1 MDFYYPM
8 PGVQYSQTLSNTCI
22 FIFRTFAKV
31 KKITAL
37 FFFTVYL
44 LSTTE
49 AHQLLKLPVIF
60 EHYSEHKQED
70 KNITALEFL
79 AIHYLHGSPKD
90 KDYDRDM
97 QLPFKTS
104 DDCISAI
111 SPAFVPLQ
119 IQQAPLESIEIN
131 TEKIFI
137 LKDQFILSSYLA
149 NIWQPPKSC

>member
-1 MDFYYPM
+1 M
-8 PGVQYSQTLSNTCI
+8 
-22 FIFRTFAKV
+22 
-31 KKITAL
+31 KKITAI

-90 KDYDRDM
+90 KDYDKDM

-104 DDCISAI
+104 GDCISSV
-111 SPAFVPLQ
+111 SPAFVPLIMQ
-119 IQQAPLESIEIN
+119 HSVLEPIEIS
-131 TEKIFI
+131 TKKIFFQ
-137 LKDQFILSSYLA
+137 KDQFILSSYLA